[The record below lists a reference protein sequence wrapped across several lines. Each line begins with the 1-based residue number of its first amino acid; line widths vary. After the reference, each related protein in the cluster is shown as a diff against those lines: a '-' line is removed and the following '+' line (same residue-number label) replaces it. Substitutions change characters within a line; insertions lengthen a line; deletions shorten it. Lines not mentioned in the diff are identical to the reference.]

1 MGWTSLR
8 FTVFVLTGVAV
19 VMFGGDPRGFAQAPA
34 PTPRVEPRLTV
45 AVEVFCSDTKLRTSN
60 ARVRWSMPGAAL
72 AASGLT
78 RLTAATQSLE
88 ATVYKNGFDK
98 GLLVSLPISPAT
110 PDRPVMP
117 RVRTGQPPVRAFQ
130 IALIGVEQ
138 PRATLAPGA
147 ADEMGTVV
155 EGLEPG
161 VNYTWRLAIDT
172 PSGQIVSPPT
182 TSQAPVCPADLVPS
196 TAVPARKP

>member
-1 MGWTSLR
+1 MRWTLLR
-8 FTVFVLTGVAV
+8 FSVFALTGMVAV
-19 VMFGGDPRGFAQAPA
+19 MFEGDPGALAQA

-45 AVEVFCSDTKLRTSN
+45 TVEVFCSDTKLRTSN
-60 ARVRWSMPGAAL
+60 ARVRWSMPRAAL
-72 AASGLT
+72 DASGLA
-78 RLTAATQSLE
+78 RLTAAQQSLE

-117 RVRTGQPPVRAFQ
+117 RVQTRQPPLRAFQ
-130 IALIGVEQ
+130 IALIGLEQ
-138 PRATLAPGA
+138 LRATLAPGA
-147 ADEMGTVV
+147 ADEMGAVV

-196 TAVPARKP
+196 PAVPARKP